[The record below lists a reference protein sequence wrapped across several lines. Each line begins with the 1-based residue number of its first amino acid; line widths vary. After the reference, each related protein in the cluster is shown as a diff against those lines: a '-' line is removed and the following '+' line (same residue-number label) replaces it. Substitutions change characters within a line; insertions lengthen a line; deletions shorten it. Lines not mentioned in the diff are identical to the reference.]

1 MKKYLAVL
9 ALTLSTLMTGC
20 SLFEPE
26 IKYIHTPCPQ
36 MQIWEVEPLDSNI
49 TYEVFYENDEN

>member
-9 ALTLSTLMTGC
+9 ALTLSALMTGC

-26 IKYIHTPCPQ
+26 IKYIQTPCPQ
-36 MQIWEVEPLDSNI
+36 MQIWEVKPLDVNVS
-49 TYEVFYENDEN
+49 YEVFNENG